1 MNNILSLAPAA
12 TQTPAVSAR
21 GVCMSYAVKGVPVAA
36 LDDFW
41 LDLRP
46 GEFVTL
52 IGPSGCGKSTFL
64 RIVADLVHPTSGEV
78 EVAGLTP
85 AEARRQRAYSFVFQN
100 PTLFPWLTLD
110 ENVQF
115 ALSIVGSRPSERRQA
130 ASALIDLV
138 GLSGFEQALP
148 RQLSGGMRQRAS
160 IARALTLN
168 PQLLLM
174 DEPFGALDEIT
185 RERLNLELLGIL
197 SRSGAAVLFVT
208 HSIDEAVI
216 LSDRI
221 VVMSARPGRVLEMI
235 QVDLARPR
243 ERRTRFLAEFV
254 EASIRVRKALH
265 DAGS

>member
-1 MNNILSLAPAA
+1 MIDVLPRAPAA
-12 TQTPAVSAR
+12 TQTPAISAR
-21 GVCMSYAVKGVPVAA
+21 GVCMSYTVKGVAVAA
-36 LDDFW
+36 LHNFC
-41 LDLRP
+41 LELRS

-64 RIVADLVHPTSGEV
+64 RIVADLVRPTSGEV
-78 EVAGLTP
+78 EVAGLKP
-85 AEARRQRAYSFVFQN
+85 AEARRRRAYSFVFQN
-100 PTLFPWLTLD
+100 PTLFPWLTL
-110 ENVQF
+110 ENNVQF
-115 ALSIVGSRPSERRQA
+115 ALSIIGSRPTERRQA
-130 ASALIDLV
+130 AHALIDLV
-138 GLSGFEQALP
+138 GLRGFEQALP

-185 RERLNLELLGIL
+185 RDRLNLELLGIL

-221 VVMSARPGRVLEMI
+221 VVMSARPGRVLEEI
-235 QVDLARPR
+235 RVDLPRPR

-254 EASIRVRKALH
+254 ETTIRVRKALH